1 MKYDQLQGLY
11 SPPTSMESAA
21 MAVRTGNSTPEAR
34 TQGVDADQTDVD
46 GGT

>member
-11 SPPTSMESAA
+11 SLPMSMESAVT
-21 MAVRTGNSTPEAR
+21 AVCTGDSTPEAR

>member
-11 SPPTSMESAA
+11 SLPTSMESAA
-21 MAVRTGNSTPEAR
+21 SAVCTGDSTPEAG
-34 TQGVDADQTDVD
+34 TPGVDANQTDVD